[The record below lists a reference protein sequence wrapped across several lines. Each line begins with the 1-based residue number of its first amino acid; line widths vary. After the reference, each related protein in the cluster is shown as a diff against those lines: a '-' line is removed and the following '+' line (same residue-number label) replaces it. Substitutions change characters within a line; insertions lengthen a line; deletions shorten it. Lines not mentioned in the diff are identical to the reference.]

1 VIFLDTHVVAWLYEK
16 ELNRFPDTVLTY
28 LDTEDLL
35 VSPLVLLELAY
46 LHEIGRLLPTSG
58 DVFAY
63 LESAMGLTE
72 DRSPFSAV
80 AARARELTW
89 TRDPFDRIIVA
100 QADINS
106 APLVTKDQEILKHY
120 ENALWE

>member
-35 VSPLVLLELAY
+35 ASPLVLLELAY

-80 AARARELTW
+80 SARARELTW

-106 APLVTKDQEILKHY
+106 APLVTKDQEILIHY